1 MANAPITDSTM
12 TTLHQALA
20 GLSARQRTTANN
32 LANLETPGFT
42 AGRVDFESSLQNA
55 IDTGKPESSTISQF
69 LSEDPARQDGNNVN
83 LDDETVSQI
92 DTNLKYS
99 TVVEALNAKFRLLRS
114 AIGG

>member
-1 MANAPITDSTM
+1 MGISDVTM
-12 TTLHQALA
+12 TTLHQALG
-20 GLSARQRTTANN
+20 GLAARQRATANN
-32 LANLETPGFT
+32 IANLETPGFT
-42 AGRVDFESSLQNA
+42 AGRVDFESSLQHA
-55 IDTGKPESSTISQF
+55 IDKGEPGTSTISKF
-69 LSEDPARQDGNNVN
+69 MSDDPAREDGNNVN